1 MPEPDPAPTPPPRSL
16 ELFQAAPEEVR
27 TLVKRIMAK
36 ERLEQHKK
44 NRTDIYKTILQYV
57 RESVP

>member
-1 MPEPDPAPTPPPRSL
+1 MEQ
-16 ELFQAAPEEVR
+16 FQAAPEEVR
-27 TLVKRIMAK
+27 ALVKRIMAK

-44 NRTDIYKTILQYV
+44 NRTDIYKKILQYV

>member
-1 MPEPDPAPTPPPRSL
+1 MPEPDPPHPPHPRSL

-44 NRTDIYKTILQYV
+44 NRTQIYQTILQYV
-57 RESVP
+57 RESVS

>member
-1 MPEPDPAPTPPPRSL
+1 MPPPRSL
-16 ELFQAAPEEVR
+16 ELFQGVPEEVR
-27 TLVKRIMAK
+27 VLVKRIMAK

-44 NRTDIYKTILQYV
+44 NRTEIYKTILQYV

>member
-1 MPEPDPAPTPPPRSL
+1 ME
-16 ELFQAAPEEVR
+16 
-27 TLVKRIMAK
+27 K

-44 NRTDIYKTILQYV
+44 NRTQIYQTILQYI